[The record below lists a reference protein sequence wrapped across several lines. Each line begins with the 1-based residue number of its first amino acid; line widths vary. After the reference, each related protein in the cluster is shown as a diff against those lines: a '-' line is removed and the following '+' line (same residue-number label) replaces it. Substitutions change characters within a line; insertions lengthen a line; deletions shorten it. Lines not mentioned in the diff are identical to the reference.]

1 MTKLYL
7 SVTRISTYFFLAE
20 KLFTVSK
27 DNISVSISTEKV
39 AVNHPPIADHH
50 SHPLVQ
56 VAAQESF
63 RLCSA
68 TNAGALHLESQCK
81 KGLPRIIISNVSMV
95 TIQWLVLAITH
106 LSKSVHT
113 IHRQTAGSPT

>member
-7 SVTRISTYFFLAE
+7 SVTRISTYFFPAE

-27 DNISVSISTEKV
+27 DNVSVSISTEKV

-68 TNAGALHLESQCK
+68 TNAGALHLESQ
-81 KGLPRIIISNVSMV
+81 KGLAPYTNVSMV